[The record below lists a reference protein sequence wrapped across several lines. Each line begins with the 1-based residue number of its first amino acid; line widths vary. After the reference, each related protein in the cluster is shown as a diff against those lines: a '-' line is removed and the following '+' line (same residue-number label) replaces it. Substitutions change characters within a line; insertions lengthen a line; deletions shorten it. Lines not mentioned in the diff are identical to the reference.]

1 MKISIITATY
11 NSAATITDT
20 LRSVGEQTHEDKE
33 HVIVDG
39 LSKDETLSI
48 VAQFPH
54 VTKCRS
60 EKDKGIYDAMNK
72 GLTMVTGDIVA
83 ILNSDDFYENESVL
97 SKVAKAFED
106 PTVQVVYGDLVYIN
120 PAKNNRIT
128 RYWKA
133 GTYSLSSFHYG
144 WMPPHP
150 AFFVRRLVYEQ
161 LGNFN
166 ASLSCSADYEIILR
180 MLLKHRLKAVYLPE
194 TMVRMRE
201 GGISNASLKHRWRAN
216 REDHKAWQLNGLKP
230 YFFTLYLKPFRKIFQ
245 ILKR

>member
-1 MKISIITATY
+1 MKISIITAAY
-11 NSAATITDT
+11 NSASTIGDT
-20 LRSVGEQTHEDKE
+20 LRSVAEQTHPDKE

-39 LSKDETLSI
+39 LSKDNTLSI

-54 VTKCRS
+54 VAQCRS

-72 GLTMVTGDIVA
+72 GLTMVTGDVVA
-83 ILNSDDFYENESVL
+83 ILNSDDFYENEFVL

-106 PTVQVVYGDLVYIN
+106 PTVHVVYGDLVYID
-120 PAKNNRIT
+120 PVKDNRIT

-133 GTYSLSSFHYG
+133 GTYTASSFHYG

-150 AFFVRRLVYEQ
+150 AFFVRRQVYEQ

-166 ASLSCSADYEIILR
+166 ASLTCSADYEIILR

-216 REDHKAWQLNGLKP
+216 REDHQAWRLNGLKP

-245 ILKR
+245 FVNK

>member
-1 MKISIITATY
+1 MKISIITAAY
-11 NSAATITDT
+11 NSASTIADT
-20 LRSVGEQTHEDKE
+20 LRSVAEQTHPDKE

-39 LSKDETLSI
+39 LSKDNTLSI
-48 VAQFPH
+48 IAQFPH
-54 VTKCRS
+54 VAQCRS

-72 GLTMVTGDIVA
+72 GLTMVTGDVVA
-83 ILNSDDFYENESVL
+83 ILNSDDFYENEFVL
-97 SKVAKAFED
+97 SKVANAFED
-106 PTVQVVYGDLVYIN
+106 PSVQVVYGDLVYID
-120 PAKNNRIT
+120 PVKDNRIT

-133 GTYSLSSFHYG
+133 GTYSASSFHYG

-150 AFFVRRLVYEQ
+150 AFFVRREVYEQ

-166 ASLSCSADYEIILR
+166 ASLTCSADYEIILR

-245 ILKR
+245 FVNK

>member
-1 MKISIITATY
+1 MKISIITAAY
-11 NSAATITDT
+11 NSASTIADT
-20 LRSVGEQTHEDKE
+20 LQSVAGQTHPDKE
-33 HVIVDG
+33 HIIVDG
-39 LSKDETLSI
+39 LSKDNTLAI
-48 VAQFPH
+48 VSEFPH
-54 VTKCRS
+54 VAQCRS

-72 GLTMVTGDIVA
+72 GLTMVTGDVVA
-83 ILNSDDFYENESVL
+83 ILNSDDFYENEFVL

-106 PTVQVVYGDLVYIN
+106 PTVHVVYGDLVYID
-120 PAKNNRIT
+120 PVKDNRIT

-133 GTYSLSSFHYG
+133 GTYTASSFHYG

-150 AFFVRRLVYEQ
+150 AFFVRRQVYEQ

-166 ASLSCSADYEIILR
+166 ASLTCSADYEIILR

-216 REDHKAWQLNGLKP
+216 REDHQAWRLNGLKP

-245 ILKR
+245 FVNK

>member
-1 MKISIITATY
+1 MRISIITAAY
-11 NSAATITDT
+11 NSAATIADT
-20 LRSVGEQTHEDKE
+20 LRSVAEQTHPDKE

-39 LSKDETLSI
+39 LSKDDTLSI

-54 VTKCRS
+54 VAQCRS

-72 GLTMVTGDIVA
+72 GLTMVTGDVVA
-83 ILNSDDFYENESVL
+83 ILNSDDFYENEYVL
-97 SKVAKAFED
+97 SKVAAAFED
-106 PTVQVVYGDLVYIN
+106 PTVQVVYGDLVYID
-120 PAKNNRIT
+120 PGKNNRIT

-133 GTYSLSSFHYG
+133 GTYTASSFHYG

-150 AFFVRRLVYEQ
+150 AFFVRRQVYEE

-245 ILKR
+245 FLTK

>member
-1 MKISIITATY
+1 MRISIITASY
-11 NSAATITDT
+11 NSAATIADT
-20 LRSVGEQTHEDKE
+20 LRSVAEQTHPDKE

-39 LSKDETLSI
+39 LSKDDTLSI
-48 VAQFPH
+48 VDQFPH
-54 VTKCRS
+54 VAQCRS

-72 GLTMVTGDIVA
+72 GLAMITGEVVA
-83 ILNSDDFYENESVL
+83 ILNSDDFYENEYVL
-97 SKVAKAFED
+97 SKVAAAFED
-106 PTVQVVYGDLVYIN
+106 PTVQVVYGDLVYID

-133 GTYSLSSFHYG
+133 GTYTASSFHYG

-150 AFFVRRLVYEQ
+150 AFFVRREVYEE

-166 ASLSCSADYEIILR
+166 ASLYCSADYEIILR

-245 ILKR
+245 FLTK